1 MVCQPQ
7 LELNFFEE
15 IQCLS
20 NTLWERLL
28 WIPVLSHK
36 AGSPSATYC
45 LACLMGGGRHTS
57 FSFPWLAHSSSI
69 NPKAL
74 QDRILPKVLGP
85 LTSPVPWSKALN
97 EPLEWMMS
105 LFMVRILSDDHFS
118 TVHSLGQRPVSSQ
131 LLAFGGR
138 ITWCGNGLLHCLY
151 L

>member
-7 LELNFFEE
+7 LESNFVEE

-36 AGSPSATYC
+36 AGSPATYC

-57 FSFPWLAHSSSI
+57 FSSPWLAHQSTQRLYKTESFPRSWTRWQ
-69 NPKAL
+69 AL
-74 QDRILPKVLGP
+74 
-85 LTSPVPWSKALN
+85 SPDQRLW

-118 TVHSLGQRPVSSQ
+118 TVRSLGQRPVSSQ
-131 LLAFGGR
+131 LLAFGSR